1 MTSPVFYKET
11 IWQYTNI
18 RVSCRLL
25 AEPFTQGGMWRL
37 IHICQVGFFVTSEI
51 SKMQSNP
58 PINHSRMACTQTC
71 CKSLAKP
78 PHGRFDVACGRSPV
92 QLPSPGRW
100 DADLD
105 PQ

>member
-1 MTSPVFYKET
+1 MRAQAMTSPVFYKET

-18 RVSCRLL
+18 RVSCKLL

-58 PINHSRMACTQTC
+58 RLSTTAAWRAH
-71 CKSLAKP
+71 KP
-78 PHGRFDVACGRSPV
+78 AASHLQSHPTGDST
-92 QLPSPGRW
+92 
-100 DADLD
+100 
-105 PQ
+105 